1 MIRTAKIHQSRLEEF
16 LRELKKIESEV
27 HAKKGHFDIVGDCI
41 NCEGIRLEIVNARE
55 PYYFLKI
62 EGEEDKKEYIDKL
75 SSRIL
80 KYETEKKSSTQ

>member
-16 LRELKKIESEV
+16 LRELRNIESEV
-27 HAKKGHFDIVGDCI
+27 RARNGNFNIVGECI
-41 NCEGIRLEIVNARE
+41 NCEGIKLEVVNARE

-62 EGEEDKKEYIDKL
+62 EGEEDRKEYIDQL

-80 KYETEKKSSTQ
+80 KYETERK